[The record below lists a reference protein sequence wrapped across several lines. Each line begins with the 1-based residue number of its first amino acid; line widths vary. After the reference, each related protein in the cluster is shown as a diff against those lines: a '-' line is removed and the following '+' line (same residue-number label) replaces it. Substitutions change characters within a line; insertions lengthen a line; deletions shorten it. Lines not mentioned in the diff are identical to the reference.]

1 VELET
6 TLLDAF
12 VVINGCTFQVQSLFA
27 VNDNFYTV
35 LFGLHV
41 VRFIEF
47 RYDVEAIVETRSATA
62 GDADTQ
68 ERACIVVTFFYKSLD
83 LFGGK
88 LSYRYAHKV
97 LQNLVQ
103 ASQPT

>member
-1 VELET
+1 MELKA
-6 TLLDAF
+6 TLLNAF

-41 VRFIEF
+41 VCFIEF
-47 RYDVEAIVETRSATA
+47 RYDVEAIIETRSATA

-68 ERACIVVTFFYKSLD
+68 ERARIVVTFFDESLD
-83 LFGGK
+83 FFGGK

-97 LQNLVQ
+97 LQ
-103 ASQPT
+103 